1 MIVAAIAN
9 LAGGFLGL
17 APDILK
23 EWRAGREHAREL
35 AHMEKLAEIQ
45 RETAK
50 QANDARMRETDAGI
64 VREEMQATRAQL
76 TAVIEAQAKPTGI
89 AWVDAFN
96 ALLRPAC
103 TSAIMLIFF
112 WVTVV
117 FVHAIVSKY
126 SAGEIDAEAMAKLIF
141 GSAVGESF
149 QAVLGFLYGYRST
162 AKKG

>member
-9 LAGGFLGL
+9 LAGGVLGL

-35 AHMEKLAEIQ
+35 EHLQKMAEIQ
-45 RETAK
+45 AASAK
-50 QANDARMRETDAGI
+50 QANDAKIREVDAGV
-64 VREEMQATRAQL
+64 VREEMQAARAQL
-76 TAVIEAQAKPTGI
+76 TAIVEAQAKPTGI
-89 AWVDAFN
+89 QWVDAFN

-117 FVHAIVSKY
+117 FVHAIITKY

-141 GSAVGESF
+141 NSAVGESF

-162 AKKG
+162 AKK